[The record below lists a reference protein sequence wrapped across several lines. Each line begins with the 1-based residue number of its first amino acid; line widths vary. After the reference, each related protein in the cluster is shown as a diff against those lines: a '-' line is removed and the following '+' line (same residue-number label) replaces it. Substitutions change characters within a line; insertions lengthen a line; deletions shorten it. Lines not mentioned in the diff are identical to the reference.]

1 MALESFLDKDSQRR
15 VVEAIGVAE
24 KCTSGEVRV
33 HVEPTCKCGNPYDRA
48 VEVFNKLE
56 MFATEARNGVLI
68 YVAYRSRMFAI
79 VGDEGINDKVGSG
92 FWEHEKNVLAKYLK
106 EGRQADGLCEVIK
119 MIGEK
124 LSEYFPYQKDDINE
138 LSDEISYESE

>member
-1 MALESFLDKDSQRR
+1 MALEDFLDKNSQRR
-15 VVEAIGVAE
+15 VVDAIGVAE
-24 KCTSGEVRV
+24 KSSSGEVRV

-56 MFATEARNGVLI
+56 MYATEARNGVLI
-68 YVAYRSRMFAI
+68 YVAYKSRMFAI
-79 VGDEGINDKVGSG
+79 IGDDGINKKVGSD
-92 FWEHEKNVLAKYLK
+92 FWKQEKDLLAGYLK

-119 MIGEK
+119 MIGAK
-124 LSEYFPYQKDDINE
+124 LSEYFPYQKDDVNE

>member
-15 VVEAIGVAE
+15 VVNAIGVAE

-33 HVEPTCKCGNPYDRA
+33 HVEPTCKCGDPYARA

-56 MFATEARNGVLI
+56 MYATEARNGVLI
-68 YVAYRSRMFAI
+68 YVAYKSRKFAI
-79 VGDEGINDKVGSG
+79 IGDEGINKKVGTD
-92 FWEHEKNVLAKYLK
+92 FWVQEKDVLAQYLK
-106 EGRQADGLCEVIK
+106 EGRQADGLCEVIT
-119 MIGEK
+119 MIGK
-124 LSEYFPYQKDDINE
+124 SLSEHFPYQKDDVNE